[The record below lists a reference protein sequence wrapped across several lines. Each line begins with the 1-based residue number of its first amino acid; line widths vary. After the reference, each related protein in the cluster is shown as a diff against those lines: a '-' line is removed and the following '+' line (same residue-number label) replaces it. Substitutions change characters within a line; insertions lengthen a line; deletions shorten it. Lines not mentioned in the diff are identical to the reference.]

1 MEPMR
6 EFLNTLAVM
15 EIKLNKIDNIKN
27 ISSQE
32 CFEKLSIETNS
43 QLIDVRTR
51 NEWER
56 VGVPDLKTL
65 NKDVFF
71 VEWPQHSSL
80 TSFFLCKF
88 QRNLLSEFIYSDQ
101 LFFICRSGVR
111 SRIASEFALKFGFK
125 HCYNVLEGFEG
136 LSIDQ
141 NVKSG
146 WKEKNLPWKIF
157 TP

>member
-1 MEPMR
+1 MKVIDVEP
-6 EFLNTLAVM
+6 
-15 EIKLNKIDNIKN
+15 
-27 ISSQE
+27 
-32 CFEKLSIETNS
+32 TNVFNVLKENERS

-51 NEWER
+51 DEWER

-71 VEWPQHSSL
+71 VEWPQHSNL

-141 NVKSG
+141 NIKSG